1 MAVSGTT
8 SSGKTSWVFKLLKHK
23 DVMFETAP
31 EKILYCHAIEQP
43 LFLEMEKTLPSI
55 KFHKGLPSEELIE
68 EYSHSKTC
76 NIIVLDDLMD
86 SVVSNAAMEK
96 LFTLGAHHRRLI
108 IIYLNQNLYCQGS
121 KARTISLNTHFLVL
135 MKNPRG
141 LSSLQC
147 LSRQVFAGKSKV
159 MIEAYKDC
167 MKVPYGYLVLDLSPA
182 CTEETRLR
190 SMIFPDEDTVIY
202 QAT

>member
-1 MAVSGTT
+1 
-8 SSGKTSWVFKLLKHK
+8 
-23 DVMFETAP
+23 MFETAP
-31 EKILYCHAIEQP
+31 EKILYCHAIDQP
-43 LFLEMEKTLPSI
+43 LFLEMEDKLPSI
-55 KFHKGLPSEELIE
+55 KFHKGIPSVEILE

-86 SVVSNAAMEK
+86 SVVSNGEMEK

-108 IIYLNQNLYCQGS
+108 VIYLNQNLYCQGS

-147 LSRQVFAGKSKV
+147 LSRQIFGGKSKLL
-159 MIEAYKDC
+159 IEAYQDC
-167 MKVPYGYLVLDLSPA
+167 MKSPYGYLVVDLSPS
-182 CTEETRLR
+182 CREERRLR
-190 SMIFPDEDTVIY
+190 SMIFPDQDTVIY
-202 QAT
+202 QAL

>member
-1 MAVSGTT
+1 MRLRPKRSYTVTPLT
-8 SSGKTSWVFKLLKHK
+8 S
-23 DVMFETAP
+23 P
-31 EKILYCHAIEQP
+31 C
-43 LFLEMEKTLPSI
+43 FLEMEDKLPSI
-55 KFHKGLPSEELIE
+55 KFHKGIPSVEILE

-86 SVVSNAAMEK
+86 SVVSNGEMEK

-108 IIYLNQNLYCQGS
+108 VIYLNQNLYCQGS

-147 LSRQVFAGKSKV
+147 LSRQIFGGKSKLL
-159 MIEAYKDC
+159 IEAYQDC
-167 MKVPYGYLVLDLSPA
+167 MKSPYGYLVVDLSPS
-182 CTEETRLR
+182 CREERRLR

-202 QAT
+202 QAL